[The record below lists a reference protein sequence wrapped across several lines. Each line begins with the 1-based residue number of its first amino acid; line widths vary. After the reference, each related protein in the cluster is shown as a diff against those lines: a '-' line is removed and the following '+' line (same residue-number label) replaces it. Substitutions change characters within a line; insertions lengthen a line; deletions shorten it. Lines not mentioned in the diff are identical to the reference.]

1 MKNATAFVKSA
12 FSIYLTVAILCV
24 CFLGASM
31 SMRVPLAAAQEAA
44 DSAEDTQRYVSIDFN
59 DVDISVFIKFIAELT
74 GKNFIVDNRVKGKVT
89 IISPAKISVDEA
101 YKVFESV
108 LEVHGFT
115 TVDSGEV
122 IKIVSSPEA
131 RTKSIETMT
140 KYLSRD
146 PEDKLVTQL
155 VPLRYADPNAITRLF
170 RPLIS
175 KSSVILPYQPTN
187 MLIITDF
194 YSNIKRLMQIL
205 KAIDLPGVGRELTVI
220 PLKYAD
226 AQTLVRTLSTVFQQR
241 RAAKRGASPAD
252 VTKFVADERT
262 NAIVVL
268 ASEDETSRI
277 KALIKRLDR
286 EMPRGKEKIH
296 VYYLENAVAEELAK
310 VLQSLSSKARPTQA
324 KGKKEAPI
332 VSEKTNITADKSTNS
347 LIIMAEKDDYL
358 VLQEIIKKLD
368 IPRAM
373 VYIESLIMEV
383 NVDNG
388 FSLGTEWIAMGK
400 TDIESDTAAFG
411 GGYTGGENGYA
422 NIGGLLAPLGGVGL
436 LPPGFSMGVFTEP
449 LQIGNLTFP
458 NLASIVQAFKKDK
471 DVHILS
477 TPQIM
482 TTDNEEASITVG
494 KNVPYLTKSG
504 SSTVESYNTYEYKDV
519 GITLKITPQISK
531 DRRIRL
537 KIAQEVTKLD
547 TTLSTGD
554 RPTTLKRTIDT
565 TVIVNDKNTVVIGGL
580 IDDSLSTTEYKV
592 PCIGDVPGLGWMF
605 KSLSNSRGK
614 TNLFVFLTPHVVK
627 SPLDAQK
634 MFDKKKREIEEI
646 EKEGI
651 KMYRR
656 RFGESEG
663 QAGILEMSEFLEEAS
678 SGMPPPITV
687 EGQIFDEEELDET
700 GSKEQIEDIYDAEM
714 DPHSEMDAES
724 ESILMP
730 PPIGDEGPISGGDH
744 DPDAAVEIAPET
756 DMDMEQS
763 SEDMGPSDVPDD
775 IQESAE

>member
-1 MKNATAFVKSA
+1 MKHAIVFPR
-12 FSIYLTVAILCV
+12 SIALSLACLFFCTCLLWHTPGAVA
-24 CFLGASM
+24 
-31 SMRVPLAAAQEAA
+31 QNN
-44 DSAEDTQRYVSIDFN
+44 DAERYVSIDFN
-59 DVDISVFIKFIAELT
+59 DVDINVFIKFIAELT
-74 GKNFIVDNRVKGKVT
+74 GRNFIVDNRVKGKVT

-115 TVDSGEV
+115 TVDSGDV

-140 KYLSRD
+140 EYRSMD

-155 VPLRYADPNAITRLF
+155 VPLRYADPNTITRLF

-194 YSNIKRLMQIL
+194 YSNIKRLMRIL
-205 KAIDLPGVGRELTVI
+205 KAIDIPGVGQELTVI
-220 PLKYAD
+220 PLQYAD
-226 AQTLVRTLSTVFQQR
+226 AQTLVRTLGTVFQQR
-241 RAAKRGASPAD
+241 QAAKKGAGPAD

-262 NAIVVL
+262 NSLVVL
-268 ASEDETSRI
+268 ASEDDTARVKE
-277 KALIKRLDR
+277 LISRLDR

-310 VLQSLSSKARPTQA
+310 VLQSLSAKAKPAQA
-324 KGKKEAPI
+324 KGKQEAPI
-332 VSEKTNITADKSTNS
+332 VSEKTNITADKATNS

-358 VLQEIIKKLD
+358 VLQEIIQKLD

-388 FSLGTEWIAMGK
+388 FSLGTEWIAMA
-400 TDIESDTAAFG
+400 DTEYRDGDAAFG
-411 GGYTGGENGYA
+411 GGFTGGESGYN
-422 NIGGLLAPLGGVGL
+422 NIGGLLAPAAGVGL
-436 LPPGFSMGVFTEP
+436 LPPGFSLGVFAEP
-449 LQIGNLTFP
+449 LKIGDLTFP
-458 NLASIVQAFKKDK
+458 NLAAIVQAFKKDK

-547 TTLSTGD
+547 TTLTTGD
-554 RPTTLKRTIDT
+554 RPTTLKRTVDT

-592 PCIGDVPGLGWMF
+592 PCLGEVPGLGWLF
-605 KSLSNSRGK
+605 KSLSNSREK

-627 SPLDAQK
+627 SPMDAK
-634 MFDKKKREIEEI
+634 EMFDKKKEEIKRIEE
-646 EKEGI
+646 EGI

-656 RFGESEG
+656 RFGDSEE
-663 QAGILEMSEFLEEAS
+663 QADILEMSEFLEEAA

-687 EGQIFDEEELDET
+687 EDQISDEPGPEAGYGESPGGQ
-700 GSKEQIEDIYDAEM
+700 KR
-714 DPHSEMDAES
+714 P
-724 ESILMP
+724 
-730 PPIGDEGPISGGDH
+730 
-744 DPDAAVEIAPET
+744 
-756 DMDMEQS
+756 
-763 SEDMGPSDVPDD
+763 
-775 IQESAE
+775 

>member
-1 MKNATAFVKSA
+1 MKHAIVLLKPIAL
-12 FSIYLTVAILCV
+12 SIRISVV
-24 CFLGASM
+24 CLLIGSIIWQAPF
-31 SMRVPLAAAQEAA
+31 AAAQTNAA
-44 DSAEDTQRYVSIDFN
+44 GNADNGERYVSIDFN
-59 DVDISVFIKFIAELT
+59 DVDINVFIKFIAELT

-101 YKVFESV
+101 YLVFESV

-115 TVDSGEV
+115 TVDSGNV

-131 RTKSIETMT
+131 RTKSIETLTEYRSMN
-140 KYLSRD
+140 

-155 VPLRYADPNAITRLF
+155 VPLRYADPNTITRLF

-194 YSNIKRLMQIL
+194 YSNIKRLMRIL
-205 KAIDLPGVGRELTVI
+205 KTIDVPGVGQELTVI
-220 PLKYAD
+220 PLQYAD

-241 RAAKRGASPAD
+241 RRAAKKGASPDD

-262 NAIVVL
+262 NTIVVL
-268 ASEDETSRI
+268 ASEDDTARVQE
-277 KALIKRLDR
+277 LISRLDR

-310 VLQSLSSKARPTQA
+310 VLQSLSTKAKPAQA

-332 VSEKTNITADKSTNS
+332 VSEKTNITADKATNS

-358 VLQEIIKKLD
+358 VLQDIIQKLD

-383 NVDNG
+383 NVDYG
-388 FSLGTEWIAMGK
+388 FSLGTEWIAMGE
-400 TDIESDTAAFG
+400 TDLNSDSAAVG
-411 GGYTGGENGYA
+411 GGFSGGETGFSNL
-422 NIGGLLAPLGGVGL
+422 GGLLAPAAGIAT
-436 LPPGFSMGVFTEP
+436 LPAGFSMGVFSEP
-449 LQIGNLTFP
+449 LKIGDLTFP
-458 NLASIVQAFKKDK
+458 NLSAIVQAFKKDK

-504 SSTVESYNTYEYKDV
+504 SSTVESYNTYEYIDV

-547 TTLSTGD
+547 TALTSGD
-554 RPTTLKRTIDT
+554 RPTTLKRTVDT

-592 PCIGDVPGLGWMF
+592 PCLGSIPGLGWAF
-605 KSLSNSRGK
+605 KSLSNSRAK

-627 SPLDAQK
+627 SPVDAK
-634 MFDKKKREIEEI
+634 AMFDKKKEEI
-646 EKEGI
+646 KRIEREGI
-651 KMYRR
+651 KMYRQ
-656 RFGESEG
+656 RFGDSDDRSD
-663 QAGILEMSEFLEEAS
+663 ILEMSEFLEEAA

-687 EGQIFDEEELDET
+687 EGTISEEPGPEVGYET
-700 GSKEQIEDIYDAEM
+700 
-714 DPHSEMDAES
+714 PAES
-724 ESILMP
+724 DMT
-730 PPIGDEGPISGGDH
+730 DGGT
-744 DPDAAVEIAPET
+744 E
-756 DMDMEQS
+756 
-763 SEDMGPSDVPDD
+763 
-775 IQESAE
+775 

>member
-1 MKNATAFVKSA
+1 MKHAIVLLKPIAL
-12 FSIYLTVAILCV
+12 SIRISVVCLLIGSILWQAP
-24 CFLGASM
+24 F
-31 SMRVPLAAAQEAA
+31 AAAQTSAA
-44 DSAEDTQRYVSIDFN
+44 GNADNGQRYVSIDFN
-59 DVDISVFIKFIAELT
+59 DVDINVFIKFIAELT

-101 YKVFESV
+101 YLVFESV

-115 TVDSGEV
+115 TVDSGNV

-131 RTKSIETMT
+131 RTKSIETLTEYRSM
-140 KYLSRD
+140 D

-155 VPLRYADPNAITRLF
+155 VPLRYADPNTITRLF

-194 YSNIKRLMQIL
+194 YSNIKRLMRIL
-205 KAIDLPGVGRELTVI
+205 KTIDVPGVGQELTVI
-220 PLKYAD
+220 PLQHAD
-226 AQTLVRTLSTVFQQR
+226 AQKLVRTLSTVFQQR
-241 RAAKRGASPAD
+241 RRAAKKGASPDD

-262 NAIVVL
+262 NTIVVL
-268 ASEDETSRI
+268 ASEDDTARVKE
-277 KALIKRLDR
+277 LISRLDQ

-310 VLQSLSSKARPTQA
+310 VLQSLSTKAKPTQA

-332 VSEKTNITADKSTNS
+332 VSEKTNITADKATNS
-347 LIIMAEKDDYL
+347 LIIMAEKDDYM
-358 VLQEIIKKLD
+358 VLQDIIQKLD

-383 NVDNG
+383 NIDNG
-388 FSLGTEWIAMGK
+388 FSLGAEWIAMGE
-400 TDIESDTAAFG
+400 TDLNSDSAAVG
-411 GGYTGGENGYA
+411 GGFSGGETGFSNL
-422 NIGGLLAPLGGVGL
+422 GGLLAPAAGIAT
-436 LPPGFSMGVFTEP
+436 LPAGFSMGVFSEP
-449 LQIGNLTFP
+449 LKIGDLTFP
-458 NLASIVQAFKKDK
+458 NLSAIVQAFKKDK

-531 DRRIRL
+531 DKRIRL
-537 KIAQEVTKLD
+537 KIAQEITKLD
-547 TTLSTGD
+547 TALTSGD
-554 RPTTLKRTIDT
+554 RPTTLKRTVDT

-592 PCIGDVPGLGWMF
+592 PCLGSIPGLGWAF
-605 KSLSNSRGK
+605 KSLSNSREK

-627 SPLDAQK
+627 SPLDAKK
-634 MFDKKKREIEEI
+634 MFDKKKEEI
-646 EKEGI
+646 ERIEREGI
-651 KMYRR
+651 KMYRQ
-656 RFGESEG
+656 RFGDPEDRSD
-663 QAGILEMSEFLEEAS
+663 ILEMSEFLEEAS

-687 EGQIFDEEELDET
+687 DGAISEEPGPEVGYETPDGSEGSPDGDVAAPE
-700 GSKEQIEDIYDAEM
+700 
-714 DPHSEMDAES
+714 AES
-724 ESILMP
+724 DMT
-730 PPIGDEGPISGGDH
+730 DGGT
-744 DPDAAVEIAPET
+744 E
-756 DMDMEQS
+756 
-763 SEDMGPSDVPDD
+763 
-775 IQESAE
+775 

>member
-1 MKNATAFVKSA
+1 MKHAIVLLKPIAL
-12 FSIYLTVAILCV
+12 SIRISVVCLLIGSILWQAP
-24 CFLGASM
+24 F
-31 SMRVPLAAAQEAA
+31 AAAQTSAA
-44 DSAEDTQRYVSIDFN
+44 GNADNGQRYVSIDFN
-59 DVDISVFIKFIAELT
+59 DVDINVFIKFIAELT

-101 YKVFESV
+101 YLVFESV

-115 TVDSGEV
+115 TVDSGNV

-131 RTKSIETMT
+131 RTKSIETLTEYRSM
-140 KYLSRD
+140 D

-155 VPLRYADPNAITRLF
+155 VPLRYADPNTITRLF

-194 YSNIKRLMQIL
+194 YSNIKRLMRIL
-205 KAIDLPGVGRELTVI
+205 KTIDVPGVGQELTVI
-220 PLKYAD
+220 PLQHAD
-226 AQTLVRTLSTVFQQR
+226 AQKLVRTLSTVFQRR
-241 RAAKRGASPAD
+241 RAAKKGASPDD

-262 NAIVVL
+262 NTIVVL
-268 ASEDETSRI
+268 ASEDDTARVKE
-277 KALIKRLDR
+277 LISRLDQ

-310 VLQSLSSKARPTQA
+310 VLQSLSTKAKPTQA

-332 VSEKTNITADKSTNS
+332 VSEKTNITADKATNS
-347 LIIMAEKDDYL
+347 LIIMAEKDDYM
-358 VLQEIIKKLD
+358 VLQDIIQKLD

-383 NVDNG
+383 NIDNG
-388 FSLGTEWIAMGK
+388 FSLGAEWIAMGE
-400 TDIESDTAAFG
+400 TDLNSDSAAVG
-411 GGYTGGENGYA
+411 GGFSGGETGFSNL
-422 NIGGLLAPLGGVGL
+422 GGLLAPAAGIAT
-436 LPPGFSMGVFTEP
+436 LPAGFSMGVFSEP
-449 LQIGNLTFP
+449 LKIGDLTFP
-458 NLASIVQAFKKDK
+458 NLSAIVQAFKKDK

-531 DRRIRL
+531 DKRIRL
-537 KIAQEVTKLD
+537 KIAQEITKLD
-547 TTLSTGD
+547 TALTSGD
-554 RPTTLKRTIDT
+554 RPTTLKRTVDT

-592 PCIGDVPGLGWMF
+592 PCLGSIPGLGWAF
-605 KSLSNSRGK
+605 KSLSNSREK

-627 SPLDAQK
+627 SPLDAKK
-634 MFDKKKREIEEI
+634 MFDKKKEEI
-646 EKEGI
+646 ERIEREGI
-651 KMYRR
+651 KMYRQ
-656 RFGESEG
+656 RFGDPEDRSD
-663 QAGILEMSEFLEEAS
+663 ILEMSEFLEEAS

-687 EGQIFDEEELDET
+687 DGAISEEPGPEVGYETPDGSEGSPDGDVAAPE
-700 GSKEQIEDIYDAEM
+700 
-714 DPHSEMDAES
+714 AES
-724 ESILMP
+724 DMT
-730 PPIGDEGPISGGDH
+730 DGGT
-744 DPDAAVEIAPET
+744 E
-756 DMDMEQS
+756 
-763 SEDMGPSDVPDD
+763 
-775 IQESAE
+775 

>member
-1 MKNATAFVKSA
+1 MTQKIEHRKRTPGMKHAIVLLKPIAL
-12 FSIYLTVAILCV
+12 SIRISVVCLLIGSILWQAP
-24 CFLGASM
+24 F
-31 SMRVPLAAAQEAA
+31 AAAQTSAA
-44 DSAEDTQRYVSIDFN
+44 GNADNGQRYVSIDFN
-59 DVDISVFIKFIAELT
+59 DVDINVFIKFIAELT

-101 YKVFESV
+101 YLVFESV

-115 TVDSGEV
+115 TVDSGNV

-131 RTKSIETMT
+131 RTKSIETLTEYRSM
-140 KYLSRD
+140 D

-155 VPLRYADPNAITRLF
+155 VPLRYADPNTITRLF

-194 YSNIKRLMQIL
+194 YSNIKRLMRIL
-205 KAIDLPGVGRELTVI
+205 KTIDVPGVGQELTVI
-220 PLKYAD
+220 PLQHAD
-226 AQTLVRTLSTVFQQR
+226 AQKLVRTLSTVFQQR
-241 RAAKRGASPAD
+241 RRAAKKGASPDD

-262 NAIVVL
+262 NTIVVL
-268 ASEDETSRI
+268 ASEDDTARVKE
-277 KALIKRLDR
+277 LISRLDQ

-310 VLQSLSSKARPTQA
+310 VLQSLSTKAKPTQA

-332 VSEKTNITADKSTNS
+332 VSEKTNITADKATNS
-347 LIIMAEKDDYL
+347 LIIMAEKDDYM
-358 VLQEIIKKLD
+358 VLQDIIQKLD

-383 NVDNG
+383 NIDNG
-388 FSLGTEWIAMGK
+388 FSLGTEWIAMGE
-400 TDIESDTAAFG
+400 TDLNSDSAAVG
-411 GGYTGGENGYA
+411 GGFSGGETGFSNL
-422 NIGGLLAPLGGVGL
+422 GGLLAPAAGIAT
-436 LPPGFSMGVFTEP
+436 LPAGFSMGVFSEP
-449 LQIGNLTFP
+449 LKIGDLTFP
-458 NLASIVQAFKKDK
+458 NLSAIVQAFKKDK

-531 DRRIRL
+531 DKRIRL
-537 KIAQEVTKLD
+537 KIAQEITKLD
-547 TTLSTGD
+547 TALTSGD
-554 RPTTLKRTIDT
+554 RPTTLKRTVDT

-592 PCIGDVPGLGWMF
+592 PCLGSIPGLGWAF
-605 KSLSNSRGK
+605 KSLSNSREK

-627 SPLDAQK
+627 SPLDAKK
-634 MFDKKKREIEEI
+634 MFDKKKEEI
-646 EKEGI
+646 ERIEREGI
-651 KMYRR
+651 KMYRQ
-656 RFGESEG
+656 RFGDPEDRSD
-663 QAGILEMSEFLEEAS
+663 ILEMSEFLEEAS

-687 EGQIFDEEELDET
+687 DGAISEEPGPEVGYETPDGSEGSPDGDVAAPE
-700 GSKEQIEDIYDAEM
+700 
-714 DPHSEMDAES
+714 AES
-724 ESILMP
+724 DMT
-730 PPIGDEGPISGGDH
+730 DGGT
-744 DPDAAVEIAPET
+744 E
-756 DMDMEQS
+756 
-763 SEDMGPSDVPDD
+763 
-775 IQESAE
+775 

>member
-1 MKNATAFVKSA
+1 MKHAIALSTSA
-12 FSIYLTVAILCV
+12 GAITRAASVCIVCMLILSILLA
-24 CFLGASM
+24 A
-31 SMRVPLAAAQEAA
+31 PPAAAQENN
-44 DSAEDTQRYVSIDFN
+44 SERYVSIDFN
-59 DVDISVFIKFIAELT
+59 DVDINVFIKFIAELT

-115 TVDSGEV
+115 TVDSGDV

-131 RTKSIETMT
+131 RTKSIETLT
-140 KYLSRD
+140 EYRPGD

-155 VPLRYADPNAITRLF
+155 VPLRYADPNTITRLF

-187 MLIITDF
+187 MLIVTDF
-194 YSNIKRLMQIL
+194 YSNIKRLMRIL
-205 KAIDLPGVGRELTVI
+205 KVIDVPGVGQEVTVI
-220 PLKYAD
+220 PLQYAD
-226 AQTLVRTLSTVFQQR
+226 AQKLVRTLSTVFQQR
-241 RAAKRGASPAD
+241 RRAAKKGAGPAD

-262 NAIVVL
+262 NTIVVL
-268 ASEDETSRI
+268 ASEDDTARV
-277 KALIKRLDR
+277 KKLITRLDR

-310 VLQSLSSKARPTQA
+310 VLQSLSTKAKPASQA

-332 VSEKTNITADKSTNS
+332 VSEKTNITADKATNS
-347 LIIMAEKDDYL
+347 LIIMAEKDDYM
-358 VLQEIIKKLD
+358 VLQDIIEKLD

-388 FSLGTEWIAMGK
+388 FSLGTEWIAMGE
-400 TDIESDTAAFG
+400 TDVDSDSAAFG
-411 GGYTGGENGYA
+411 GGFSGGETGY
-422 NIGGLLAPLGGVGL
+422 NNLGGLLAPAAGIAT
-436 LPPGFSMGVFTEP
+436 LPAGFSMGVFSEP
-449 LQIGNLTFP
+449 LQIGDLTFP
-458 NLASIVQAFKKDK
+458 NLSALIQAFKKDK
-471 DVHILS
+471 DTHILS

-547 TTLSTGD
+547 TTLTTGD
-554 RPTTLKRTIDT
+554 RPTTLKRTVDT
-565 TVIVNDKNTVVIGGL
+565 TVVVNDKNTVVIGGL
-580 IDDSLSTTEYKV
+580 IDDSLSTTEYKI
-592 PCIGDVPGLGWMF
+592 PCLGEVPGLGWLF
-605 KSLSNSRGK
+605 KSLSNSREK
-614 TNLFVFLTPHVVK
+614 TNLFVFLTPHVVQ
-627 SPLDAQK
+627 SPIEAKQ
-634 MFDKKKREIEEI
+634 MFEKKKEEIKRIEE
-646 EKEGI
+646 EGI

-656 RFGESEG
+656 RFGSSQDQTEL
-663 QAGILEMSEFLEEAS
+663 LEMSEFLEEAS

-687 EGQIFDEEELDET
+687 DGSVSEEPGPET
-700 GSKEQIEDIYDAEM
+700 GYSTPGE
-714 DPHSEMDAES
+714 
-724 ESILMP
+724 
-730 PPIGDEGPISGGDH
+730 
-744 DPDAAVEIAPET
+744 APET
-756 DMDMEQS
+756 
-763 SEDMGPSDVPDD
+763 EDEDVRTPEPDAD
-775 IQESAE
+775 AAE